1 MGVTEKSIGEWIER
15 MERLLLYNDGQLANG
30 RIKVE
35 RRCCYG
41 AKHFCNG
48 RINKTIR
55 NCAKE
60 NRKPCKHFE
69 NGQCELMLHIISVK
83 DEV

>member
-15 MERLLLYNDGQLANG
+15 MERLLLYNDGQLANM
-30 RIKVE
+30 RTKVE
-35 RRCCYG
+35 RHCCYG
-41 AKHFCNG
+41 SKHFCDG

-69 NGQCELMLHIISVK
+69 NGRCELELHNGTIK
-83 DEV
+83 DC